1 MSTVLAVGTNS
12 DRARDESFIPR
23 HAHAHADR
31 TRMRM
36 PSSRSRIAM
45 NGSLGGDMNAPESS
59 DVDGEKWDE
68 SSEGRGVPTRTKN
81 PA

>member
-23 HAHAHADR
+23 HAHAQADR

-36 PSSRSRIAM
+36 PSSRSRMAM
-45 NGSLGGDMNAPESS
+45 NGSLGGEMNAPESS
-59 DVDGEKWDE
+59 DVDGENCDE
-68 SSEGRGVPTRTKN
+68 RGGGGGVPTRTKN